1 MLKHAA
7 DKKVVNVAISD
18 VKFVSK
24 NELLKTTLGSCVSV
38 VIYPKSK
45 KSESTFSSMSHFLL
59 PTPSHSSDKEKH
71 PFRFGD
77 YLVNYQIDKML
88 KNGFDVRELQ
98 AKVAGG
104 ATMFPLKK
112 KSQIYDIGNAN
123 AEAAFKVL
131 KERGIVV
138 LAKDIGGEKGR
149 SILFDP
155 LTRSLRIHIFGDKEI
170 TI

>member
-1 MLKHAA
+1 MLKHAH
-7 DKKVVNVAISD
+7 DRTIVNVAISD

-45 KSESTFSSMSHFLL
+45 KTESTYSSMSHFLL
-59 PTPSHSSDKEKH
+59 PTPSHSSDKERH

-77 YLVNYQIDKML
+77 YLINHQIDKML
-88 KNGFDVRELQ
+88 QKGFDIRELQ

-104 ATMFPLKK
+104 ATMFPLRK

-123 AEAAFKVL
+123 AEVALKVL
-131 KERGIVV
+131 KERGLSV
-138 LAKDIGGEKGR
+138 LSQNTGGEQGR
-149 SILFDP
+149 SIMFDP
-155 LTRSLRIHIFGDKEI
+155 LTKMLRIHIFGDKEI